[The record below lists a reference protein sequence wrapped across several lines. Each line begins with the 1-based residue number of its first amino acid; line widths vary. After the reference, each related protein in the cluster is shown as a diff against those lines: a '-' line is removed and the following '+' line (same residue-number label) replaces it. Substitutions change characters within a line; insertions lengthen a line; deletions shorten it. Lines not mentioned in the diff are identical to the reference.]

1 MKYPATL
8 LLVIAT
14 FVLCIQPT
22 VALGQSNG
30 DADAPRNTTSL
41 TVGYVDD
48 AFALASADSLNLF
61 DYDGS
66 SAALMLSSQ
75 SASLMISYGVQ
86 DADPERGIRP
96 FRNLAARLDFGG
108 NAHLFRQLAGFPIAA
123 YIPIRVNLGYRNL
136 TQQEE
141 ENGSIEPLERLQQAP
156 SADDQESLNV
166 AKGGIGAGV
175 GASIRIPT
183 DLPILEDNLTGFVSV
198 VRSLGGMTDFG
209 DVVDGVRLT
218 QSTDFTVEGKLERLL
233 GNRTGVTIGL
243 TVRSMS
249 WGQETVEEVGDVLDV
264 VTGQDSALRQRST
277 QTFLRLGIN
286 F

>member
-1 MKYPATL
+1 MKYTAFVL
-8 LLVIAT
+8 LAIAT
-14 FVLCIQPT
+14 VLFCMQPRA
-22 VALGQSNG
+22 ALGQSSGN
-30 DADAPRNTTSL
+30 DDAPSNTTSL
-41 TVGYVDD
+41 TVGYVND
-48 AFALASADSLNLF
+48 AFALASPDSANIF

-66 SAALMLSSQ
+66 SAALMFSSQ

-86 DADPERGIRP
+86 EADPERGKRP
-96 FRNLAARLDFGG
+96 LRNLAARLDFGG
-108 NAHLFRQLAGFPIAA
+108 NAHLFRQLAGLPIAA

-136 TQQEE
+136 TRQEE
-141 ENGSIEPLERLQQAP
+141 ENDANGPMEAMQQAP
-156 SADDQESLNV
+156 PIEEEEALNV
-166 AKGGIGAGV
+166 AKGGIGAGL

-183 DLPILEDNLTGFVSV
+183 ELPVIENNLTGFVSV

-209 DVVDGVRLT
+209 DMVEGVRLT
-218 QSTDFTVEGKLERLL
+218 RSTDVTVEGKLERLL

-249 WGQETVEEVGDVLDV
+249 WSQETVEEIGDVLDV

>member
-1 MKYPATL
+1 MKYPTTRL
-8 LLVIAT
+8 FVIAT
-14 FVLCIQPT
+14 LVLCIQPT

-30 DADAPRNTTSL
+30 NADVSRNTTSL

-48 AFALASADSLNLF
+48 AFALASPDSVNLF

-75 SASLMISYGVQ
+75 SAALMISYGVQ
-86 DADPERGIRP
+86 DADPDRGIRP
-96 FRNLAARLDFGG
+96 FRNLAARLNFGG

-136 TQQEE
+136 TRQEE
-141 ENGSIEPLERLQQAP
+141 GSGEMEPLEGLQQAP
-156 SADDQESLNV
+156 PVEDEGSLSV
-166 AKGGIGAGV
+166 AKGGIGAGF

-209 DVVDGVRLT
+209 DVVEGVRLT
-218 QSTDFTVEGKLERLL
+218 RSTDFTVEGKLERLL
-233 GNRTGVTIGL
+233 GNRTGVTVGL

-249 WGQETVEEVGDVLDV
+249 WSQETVEEVGDVLDV
-264 VTGQDSALRQRST
+264 VTGQDGALRQRST
-277 QTFLRLGIN
+277 QTLFRLGIN